1 MCLAIP
7 GRVESVD
14 KEAQTALIDYNGVK
28 KSASTMLVPETETGA
43 YALVHA
49 GFIIQLLGD
58 EEGAELAKLSEECGL
73 V

>member
-14 KEAQTALIDYNGVK
+14 QEAQTALIDYNGVK
-28 KSASTMLVPETETGA
+28 KSASILLLPDVAPGVF
-43 YALVHA
+43 ALVHA
-49 GFIIQLLGD
+49 GFVIQVL
-58 EEGAELAKLSEECGL
+58 EEAEGAELQKLTEECGL